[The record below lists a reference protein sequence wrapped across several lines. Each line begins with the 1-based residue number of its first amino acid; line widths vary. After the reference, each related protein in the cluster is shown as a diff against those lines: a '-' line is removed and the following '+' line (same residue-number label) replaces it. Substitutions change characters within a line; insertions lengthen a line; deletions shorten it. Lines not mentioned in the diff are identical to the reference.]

1 MKPIH
6 LAALALLAAA
16 PVPQQQQQQD
26 DPLTRPIAPE
36 AAAKWIGPQAPIR
49 VFGTSYLVGFQ
60 GMNVALIDTGGG
72 LILIDSAVP
81 QSVRAIEAN
90 LKKLGYRIEDVKLIL
105 STEPHFDHAGGLAA
119 LVRDSDATVLASD
132 WAAASLKRGMS
143 SADDPQA
150 AWLVPFPAVSRVRVV
165 RDGEAI
171 RLGNVTVTA
180 RATPGHTPGSMSWT
194 WRSCEGRACRAMV
207 FAASLNPVA
216 ATGYRFTRH
225 PEVVASFRAS
235 QAKFRALPCDIM
247 FSAQPDNS
255 GGVEKYA
262 RFARG
267 TRPNPYVDPGACRAY
282 AARSATALAKR
293 LAEEKA
299 GKAK

>member
-49 VFGTSYLVGFQ
+49 VFGNSYLVGFQ

-105 STEPHFDHAGGLAA
+105 S
-119 LVRDSDATVLASD
+119 
-132 WAAASLKRGMS
+132 
-143 SADDPQA
+143 
-150 AWLVPFPAVSRVRVV
+150 
-165 RDGEAI
+165 
-171 RLGNVTVTA
+171 
-180 RATPGHTPGSMSWT
+180 
-194 WRSCEGRACRAMV
+194 
-207 FAASLNPVA
+207 
-216 ATGYRFTRH
+216 
-225 PEVVASFRAS
+225 
-235 QAKFRALPCDIM
+235 
-247 FSAQPDNS
+247 
-255 GGVEKYA
+255 
-262 RFARG
+262 
-267 TRPNPYVDPGACRAY
+267 
-282 AARSATALAKR
+282 
-293 LAEEKA
+293 
-299 GKAK
+299 